1 MNCPACGVDG
11 SSVLKSIDNG
21 PDVQRRRACQCGARW
36 TTDEMYRK
44 GTLATISGQER
55 PLKASVGP
63 PLASNQPPVAPNGRG
78 GVGGGVS
85 SGLDSGP
92 DPIPLSVPSQQSGAR
107 ARVSNT
113 YSPAFEAFWAATWKA
128 GAKGDAQKAWRE
140 QGQPTADGSAPAIA
154 AYLAAKKASG
164 QSLQNVGVWLRAGG
178 ARQTEWHLVP
188 IGKPNAQPPQRPAPY
203 HAPVREPGWM
213 SAPPPK
219 PWPKREERSD
229 DTLTPP
235 DWMGLDEKLAEA
247 KGTG

>member
-1 MNCPACGVDG
+1 MICPECESATRVSKTTVGANAVTRALSCLSCGIRYE
-11 SSVLKSIDNG
+11 STETITHKFK
-21 PDVQRRRACQCGARW
+21 ARSPQV
-36 TTDEMYRK
+36 
-44 GTLATISGQER
+44 AISGQR
-55 PLKASVGP
+55 PP
-63 PLASNQPPVAPNGRG
+63 PTVTNQPSLAANGLGREG
-78 GVGGGVS
+78 WGVS
-85 SGLDSGP
+85 SGLDSGS
-92 DPIPLSVPSQQSGAR
+92 DPIPPSVPSRQSGSGAR
-107 ARVSNT
+107 ARVSNA

-235 DWMGLDEKLAEA
+235 DWVGLDEKLAAA